1 MQSCWPKRKRV
12 TDEAHT
18 DEEAKTKMLIT
29 SKYALLPP
37 KLLLA
42 LLRGSLIGD
51 FSPMGWGGLLLIF
64 GVTFENLSCKKIK
77 NCHSGHLTRRLQ

>member
-1 MQSCWPKRKRV
+1 MRSRWPKRKRV

-18 DEEAKTKMLIT
+18 DEEAKTEMLIT

-37 KLLLA
+37 KPLLA
-42 LLRGSLIGD
+42 RLRGSLIGD

-64 GVTFENLSCKKIK
+64 GVTFEGPSCKKIQ
-77 NCHSGHLTRRLQ
+77 NYHSGHLTRPLW